1 MKREI
6 KRVSMLFCCIV
17 FALSVFSGCTT
28 LIPSEA
34 AASQAA
40 ESNTAKLE
48 SAGEALGYTVSLDV
62 NPSIEMTI
70 ANGVVSEIS
79 AYNDDGQAIMLE
91 SEVVGLE
98 ANAAVEELVKALLGA
113 GYLDS
118 TDVQPCLI
126 IAVAENEETAEK
138 TAGSLEESAKG
149 VLEGLGVDCIVKGAS
164 VSDDVAAEA
173 ASYELS
179 VGRYMLLDYIAK
191 AENISMQEAREKYSG
206 LKMGELMLMF
216 EGLEDL
222 FDEPEEEEEEPQ
234 TGLTPEQ
241 IAALEPALQ
250 AFQIELDAAQD
261 VFHTAFKAIKE
272 EYKGKV
278 EALKEQFGGNA
289 KTSEYKAALKELK
302 TTMLGDRRAA
312 IAARQDAF
320 NIAKENFRQAVAALG
335 LPEALLESYIDALC
349 EEKDVNEGFE
359 ELLECFCTEEDTEEP
374 KQTKEQEQQAKSQKE
389 MQNSAGKENKATKEN
404 GNKNEQNNGKQKGK
418 AE

>member
-6 KRVSMLFCCIV
+6 KKVSMLLCCIV
-17 FALSVFSGCTT
+17 FALSVFSGCTA
-28 LIPSEA
+28 LIPIEA
-34 AASQAA
+34 AANQAA
-40 ESNTAKLE
+40 EVNAAKFK
-48 SAGEALGYTVSLDV
+48 SAGEATSYTVSLDV

-70 ANGVVSEIS
+70 ANGVVSQIG
-79 AYNDDGQAIMLE
+79 AYNDDGQAIVLE
-91 SEVVGLE
+91 SEVVGLD

-118 TDVQPCLI
+118 AEVQPCLI

-173 ASYELS
+173 ASYGLS
-179 VGRYMLLDYIAK
+179 IGRYMLLDYIAK

-206 LKMGELMLMF
+206 LKMGELMRMF

-222 FDEPEEEEEEPQ
+222 FDEPEEEEPQ

-241 IAALEPALQ
+241 IVALEPALQ

-289 KTSEYKAALKELK
+289 KTTEYKAALKELK
-302 TTMLGDRRAA
+302 ITMLGDRRAA

-320 NIAKENFRQAVAALG
+320 NIAKENFRQAVAVLG

-349 EEKDVNEGFE
+349 EKKDVNEGFE
-359 ELLECFCTEEDTEEP
+359 ELLECFCTEEEEEET
-374 KQTKEQEQQAKSQKE
+374 KQTKEQEQETKSQKE
-389 MQNSAGKENKATKEN
+389 TQTSAGKENKAAKEN
-404 GNKNEQNNGKQKGK
+404 GKKNAGNNGNGK
-418 AE
+418 TE